1 VTRRRPPAC
10 HGVKEVPDHGSA
22 PVSTTGPRSSRR
34 WGTAYR
40 ADRPRPVSR
49 ARDAG
54 RLASCVR
61 EPGEAVPSCPDHRA
75 SPERSGNGGPVSGA
89 GALASLL
96 PSVSGPDRAPRHD
109 GRPSSTP
116 ACRGRHHRGDST
128 LRARSC
134 RHRQVGGAD
143 PDWRI
148 LEHVSTSVNS
158 ACLHGPSRAAPVAS
172 PKVWVPDA
180 KINPCRDRPPCS
192 SSASR
197 PPGLRYRLGRA
208 IHELDRVHEAS

>member
-1 VTRRRPPAC
+1 MGAHRSARPGRA
-10 HGVKEVPDHGSA
+10 
-22 PVSTTGPRSSRR
+22 
-34 WGTAYR
+34 R
-40 ADRPRPVSR
+40 ADGGVRHTALTARGLFLGLVMLADSRPVSASR
-49 ARDAG
+49 ARRSRPVQTTGHRPRERVMEA
-54 RLASCVR
+54 RSPAPAPSPASFRRCR
-61 EPGEAVPSCPDHRA
+61 GPIEHPGTTAVPQALR
-75 SPERSGNGGPVSGA
+75 RA
-89 GALASLL
+89 GAVATAATA
-96 PSVSGPDRAPRHD
+96 RF
-109 GRPSSTP
+109 
-116 ACRGRHHRGDST
+116 
-128 LRARSC
+128 ARSC

>member
-10 HGVKEVPDHGSA
+10 RGVIEVPDHGSA
-22 PVSTTGPRSSRR
+22 PVSTTGRARAR

-61 EPGEAVPSCPDHRA
+61 EPGEAVPSCPDHGG
-75 SPERSGNGGPVSGA
+75 SSERSGNGGPVSDA

-134 RHRQVGGAD
+134 RPPPGGRRRPA
-143 PDWRI
+143 I
-148 LEHVSTSVNS
+148 GASSSMLSTSVNS
-158 ACLHGPSRAAPVAS
+158 ACLDGPSRAAPVAS